1 MHSTKLKLCLRNFI
15 DCKQLSTDSDLLNAQ
30 AIARW
35 PCEAAMNFLSLVACD
50 CKMDEWQEYFGGEL
64 LVKRLMAQLL
74 CCCLKPRSSDEV
86 MVGIYKEIEH
96 H

>member
-1 MHSTKLKLCLRNFI
+1 
-15 DCKQLSTDSDLLNAQ
+15 LSTDSDLLNAQ

-35 PCEAAMNFLSLVACD
+35 PCDAAMNFLSFSGMLQSI
-50 CKMDEWQEYFGGEL
+50 KMQEWQEYFGGEL